1 MKRITKLVV
10 VSISVVIGLVS
21 MAFAD
26 SLSIGDSLK
35 KIPALKQG
43 IGYSLKNSNIEYLTT
58 IELANYKGI
67 ALEAGYTSQDKVI
80 GVISYPIL
88 KLKDLGVTVP
98 ILDLVEANA
107 GLFYGFG
114 RINIMELDT
123 AEDTYGVSL
132 TLLKVKF

>member
-1 MKRITKLVV
+1 MLKILTVV
-10 VSISVVIGLVS
+10 LVS
-21 MAFAD
+21 LFLMLGIAEA
-26 SLSIGDSLK
+26 SELSVGDTLK

-58 IELANYKGI
+58 LEVLNFKGV

-98 ILDLVEANA
+98 ILDLVEFNA
-107 GLFYGFG
+107 GVFYGFG
-114 RINIMELDT
+114 RINIKELDT
-123 AEDTYGVSL
+123 AEKTFGVSL